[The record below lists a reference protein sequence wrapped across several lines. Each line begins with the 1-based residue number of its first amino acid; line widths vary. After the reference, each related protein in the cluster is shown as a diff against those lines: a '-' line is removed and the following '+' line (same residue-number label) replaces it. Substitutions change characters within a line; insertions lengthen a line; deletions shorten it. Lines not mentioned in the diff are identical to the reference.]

1 MLLAT
6 RSSDSIRARS
16 PLAAMA
22 VMGSMRVGKSTT
34 RSKWRLVYNCLKEL
48 RIPPKRRIGKP
59 ANRGKNLPDMARWAI
74 LCRATSDQL
83 LENAAAPVWPSSC
96 NFRRVAALALPPSL
110 LAQNVRVSAPGASS
124 RLTADTNTKAESAA
138 APDGIFPELLAGL
151 VASNGAA
158 AGQVLGPVL
167 GCCAAS
173 PAKSLDAAPR
183 LDMPAGIETLLDRKS
198 V

>member
-6 RSSDSIRARS
+6 RSSDSMRARS

-59 ANRGKNLPDMARWAI
+59 ADRGKSLPDMARWAI

-83 LENAAAPVWPSSC
+83 LENATAPVWPSSC
-96 NFRRVAALALPPSL
+96 IFRRVAALALPPSL
-110 LAQNVRVSAPGASS
+110 LAQNVRVSTPGASS
-124 RLTADTNTKAESAA
+124 RLTADQSPAAGDKAAG
-138 APDGIFPELLAGL
+138 DGIFPELLAEL
-151 VASNGAA
+151 VAAGGAA
-158 AGQVLGPVL
+158 AGDGR
-167 GCCAAS
+167 AAS
-173 PAKSLDAAPR
+173 PATSSDAAPR
-183 LDMPAGIETLLDRKS
+183 L
-198 V
+198 

>member
-1 MLLAT
+1 
-6 RSSDSIRARS
+6 
-16 PLAAMA
+16 
-22 VMGSMRVGKSTT
+22 MR
-34 RSKWRLVYNCLKEL
+34 RM
-48 RIPPKRRIGKP
+48 GKP
-59 ANRGKNLPDMARWAI
+59 AGGGKSLPDIARWAI
-74 LCRATSDQL
+74 LCRAASDQL

-124 RLTADTNTKAESAA
+124 RLTADQTPAAEAAA

-183 LDMPAGIETLLDRKS
+183 LDMPAGIETLLNGILAAPHGESAPVVEDVAAAPAAKCSPATRPPAARRAGSPAVS
-198 V
+198 VFAPFLPG